1 MNKIEKCDCRAV
13 KADGNAEKEL
23 KERTKDNDRN

>member
-1 MNKIEKCDCRAV
+1 MTNTPAEEV
-13 KADGNAEKEL
+13 EADGNAEKEL

>member
-1 MNKIEKCDCRAV
+1 MNDLLNGDCRAV